1 MSESDKG
8 NQSGEKRPRCLT
20 GPNSEPDLSKL
31 SVKIDKLTNIVGE
44 IVPVVHLLKMAYDDE
59 ERSRGEIEGELFD
72 DNGAEDDHQEEKEDD
87 SSSREPAAKR
97 QKLESSQE
105 GYRLFPSS

>member
-8 NQSGEKRPRCLT
+8 TQSGEKRPRCPT
-20 GPNSEPDLSKL
+20 GPDLSKL
-31 SVKIDKLTNIVGE
+31 SAKINKLTNIVGE
-44 IVPVVHLLKMAYDDE
+44 IVPVVHQPKMAYDDE

-72 DNGAEDDHQEEKEDD
+72 DNGAEDDHQEEKEDG

-97 QKLESSQE
+97 QKLESSQ
-105 GYRLFPSS
+105 GVSLIP